1 MINRGQQNAF
11 LCSMTFPMPMSS
23 LRLFIVYEAKNNY
36 IQTSLQWRKTNQ
48 YAYDK
53 SISSACIIAEDI
65 SFVSWPNQLSIIS
78 FFHVQIESW
87 LEKVSTNA
95 KKAFFYLK
103 DWISSK

>member
-65 SFVSWPNQLSIIS
+65 SFVSWPNQLCIRFPCKIVIKS
-78 FFHVQIESW
+78 FIFIKRQESY
-87 LEKVSTNA
+87 SQ
-95 KKAFFYLK
+95 
-103 DWISSK
+103 